1 MTENKKARSQS
12 LAARGSG
19 RAKTVSVSN
28 AHSTEELRRNVA
40 DVERFLAENPHLKE
54 ELIEVARES
63 ARSGRRFGVR
73 ETLERWR
80 WFRPVMFDGSDVK
93 VNNNMAP
100 ILARLLIEWV
110 PECAAFVERR
120 ASVYDEVFEC
130 RAGRTCL
137 AVN

>member
-1 MTENKKARSQS
+1 MQRT
-12 LAARGSG
+12 
-19 RAKTVSVSN
+19 
-28 AHSTEELRRNVA
+28 HSTEELRRNVA
-40 DVERFLAENPHLKE
+40 DVERFLADNPHLKE
-54 ELIEVARES
+54 ELIGVARES

-80 WFRPVMFDGSDVK
+80 WFRPVMSDGSDVK

-110 PECAAFVERR
+110 PECSALIERR

-130 RAGRTCL
+130 RAGER
-137 AVN
+137 A

>member
-1 MTENKKARSQS
+1 MSEHEKTRSS
-12 LAARGSG
+12 SPASIESGST
-19 RAKTVSVSN
+19 KTGLVFKT
-28 AHSTEELRRNVA
+28 HSIEELRRNVA
-40 DVERFLAENPHLKE
+40 DVERFLTDNPRLKE
-54 ELIEVARES
+54 ELVGAARES
-63 ARSGRRFGVR
+63 ARSGKRFGVR

-80 WFRPVMFDGSDVK
+80 WFRPVMSDGSDVK

-130 RAGRTCL
+130 RAGER
-137 AVN
+137 A

>member
-1 MTENKKARSQS
+1 MTEHEKTRSS
-12 LAARGSG
+12 SPASIESGST
-19 RAKTVSVSN
+19 KTGLVFKT
-28 AHSTEELRRNVA
+28 HSIEELRRNVA
-40 DVERFLAENPHLKE
+40 DVERFLTDNPRLKE
-54 ELIEVARES
+54 ELVEVARES

-80 WFRPVMFDGSDVK
+80 WFRPVMSDGSDVK

-110 PECAAFVERR
+110 PESAAFIERR

-130 RAGRTCL
+130 RAGER
-137 AVN
+137 V

>member
-1 MTENKKARSQS
+1 MTVNKKARSQS
-12 LAARGSG
+12 LPARGSG
-19 RAKTVSVSN
+19 RTKTVSVSN

-80 WFRPVMFDGSDVK
+80 WFRPVMSDGSDVK

-120 ASVYDEVFEC
+120 ASAYDEVFEC
-130 RAGRTCL
+130 RAGER
-137 AVN
+137 A

>member
-12 LAARGSG
+12 LAAGGSG

-40 DVERFLAENPHLKE
+40 DVERFLADNPHLKE
-54 ELIEVARES
+54 ELVGVARES

-120 ASVYDEVFEC
+120 ASVYDEVFEF
-130 RAGRTCL
+130 RAGER
-137 AVN
+137 A

>member
-1 MTENKKARSQS
+1 MAKKEARSRCS
-12 LAARGSG
+12 AATEGGNMHR
-19 RAKTVSVSN
+19 T
-28 AHSTEELRRNVA
+28 HSTEELRRNVA
-40 DVERFLAENPHLKE
+40 DVERFLAENPRLKE
-54 ELIEVARES
+54 ELVEVARES

-137 AVN
+137 ATN

>member
-1 MTENKKARSQS
+1 MTKKMARPQ
-12 LAARGSG
+12 
-19 RAKTVSVSN
+19 T
-28 AHSTEELRRNVA
+28 TEELRRNVA
-40 DVERFLAENPHLKE
+40 DVERFLTDNPRLKE
-54 ELIEVARES
+54 ELVGAARES
-63 ARSGRRFGVR
+63 ARSGKRFGVR

-80 WFRPVMFDGSDVK
+80 WFRPVMSDGSDVK

-130 RAGRTCL
+130 RAGER
-137 AVN
+137 V